1 MVIGNKIDDNIVRY
15 ELKDKMF
22 NSSIRLMYGDV
33 WDNVQVT
40 VFMHVSDRV
49 RSSII
54 NSTMTEIWRLVK
66 I

>member
-1 MVIGNKIDDNIVRY
+1 MVIGNKIDDTIIRSG
-15 ELKDKMF
+15 LKNTMF
-22 NSSIRLMYGDV
+22 DLGISSVYAVV
-33 WDNVQVT
+33 WDDVQVT

>member
-1 MVIGNKIDDNIVRY
+1 MVIGNKIEDTIIRSG
-15 ELKDKMF
+15 LKNVMF
-22 NSSIRLMYGDV
+22 DLGISSVYAVV
-33 WDNVQVT
+33 WDDVQVT

>member
-1 MVIGNKIDDNIVRY
+1 MVIGNKIEDTIIRSG
-15 ELKDKMF
+15 LKNVMF
-22 NSSIRLMYGDV
+22 DLGISSVYAVV
-33 WDNVQVT
+33 WDDVQVT
-40 VFMHVSDRV
+40 VFMYVSDRV